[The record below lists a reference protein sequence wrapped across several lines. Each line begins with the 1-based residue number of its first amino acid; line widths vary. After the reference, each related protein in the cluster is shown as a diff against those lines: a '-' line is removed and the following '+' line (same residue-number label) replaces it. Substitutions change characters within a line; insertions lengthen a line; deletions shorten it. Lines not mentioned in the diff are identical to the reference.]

1 MGSSKDSSDR
11 KTTIKRETDIEML
24 FFLLI
29 ALIILLFFVYN
40 AQNEKPKNFPA
51 GPRSFP
57 LIGSLPS
64 VGVDLK
70 SAFQRWRCQWGD
82 IVGFKMGSELA
93 IVISDFDML
102 QEAFKDDRF
111 AGRPENMQ
119 TVFRA
124 FFERDS
130 REKTTGGI
138 VFSTGEH
145 WKEQRRFAMRTLKEF
160 GVGKTA
166 TQTII
171 NDEISKLVE
180 ELRLENG
187 KTVNLKFRTNLA
199 VVNTLWQILNRE
211 KGDTKNPDMMDV
223 FRTTAEFIQE
233 NSMTGPITIL
243 PWLRH
248 FPFFKTWSGPQT
260 MQKLTSESI
269 KRHIDTYDN
278 SHQRD
283 FIDCYLT
290 KMTETTDQSSSFHG
304 KHGEGNI
311 QRTLVDLVGASSETT
326 SAILTFAFNYLT
338 RFPDMQTRVQE
349 EIDSVIGSR
358 TPELVDRQAMPYMDA
373 FIHEVLRH
381 SCIVY
386 TTPHATTEEV
396 EFQGYTIPK
405 GTSVFAN
412 TSHIMNDPKHWD
424 TPEEFNPDR
433 FLDEEGNFKKN
444 DRCIPFL
451 VGKRYCLGQQLA
463 QHQLFLFLAGLL
475 QAFTFSTTLPNPDM
489 VNIVPEV
496 VGFLHTCP
504 NYSVVISNRT

>member
-1 MGSSKDSSDR
+1 MGVSKIPQRGKQHKDQRRNR
-11 KTTIKRETDIEML
+11 KML
-24 FFLLI
+24 FFLLV
-29 ALIILLFFVYN
+29 AVIILLFFVYN

-57 LIGSLPS
+57 LICSLLS

-102 QEAFKDDRF
+102 QEAFKDERF
-111 AGRPENMQ
+111 AGRPQNTQ
-119 TVFRA
+119 SSVFRA
-124 FFERDS
+124 FFERS
-130 REKTTGGI
+130 AQEKTSGGI

-145 WKEQRRFAMRTLKEF
+145 WKEQRRFAMSYMSYVCY
-160 GVGKTA
+160 VGKTA

-211 KGDTKNPDMMDV
+211 KGDTKNPDMTDV

-248 FPFFKTWSGPQT
+248 FFKTQFEKARWGPQT
-260 MQKLTSESI
+260 MQKFTSESI
-269 KRHIDTYDN
+269 KRHIDTYDD

-283 FIDCYLT
+283 FIDCYLK
-290 KMTETTDQSSSFHG
+290 KMTETTGESSSFHG

-311 QRTLVDLVGASSETT
+311 QRTLVDIVGAGSETT

-358 TPELVDRQAMPYMDA
+358 TPELVDRQAMPYTDA
-373 FIHEVLRH
+373 VIHEVLRH
-381 SCIVY
+381 SCVVY
-386 TTPHATTEEV
+386 TT
-396 EFQGYTIPK
+396 PK

-424 TPEEFNPDR
+424 KPEDFNPGR
-433 FLDEEGNFKKN
+433 FLDAEGNFKKN
-444 DRCIPFL
+444 ERCIPFL

-463 QHQLFLFLAGLL
+463 QHELFLFLTGLL
-475 QAFTFSTTLPNPDM
+475 QAFTFSTTLAEPSM
-489 VNIVPEV
+489 VDIE
-496 VGFLHTCP
+496 
-504 NYSVVISNRT
+504 

>member
-211 KGDTKNPDMMDV
+211 KGDQKNPDMTSV

-233 NSMTGPITIL
+233 NSIMIL

-248 FPFFKTWSGPQT
+248 FPFFKTRSGPQT

-269 KRHIDTYDN
+269 KRHIDTYSD

-283 FIDCYLT
+283 FIDCCLK
-290 KMTETTDQSSSFHG
+290 KMTETTDPSSSFHG

-311 QRTLVDLVGASSETT
+311 QRTLVDIVGAGLDTT
-326 SAILTFAFNYLT
+326 SPAILTFAFNYLT

-381 SCIVY
+381 SCVVY

-424 TPEEFNPDR
+424 KPEEFNPDR
-433 FLDEEGNFKKN
+433 FLDDEGNFKKN

-451 VGKRYCLGQQLA
+451 VGKRHCLGQQLA

>member
-1 MGSSKDSSDR
+1 
-11 KTTIKRETDIEML
+11 ML
-24 FFLLI
+24 FFLLV
-29 ALIILLFFVYN
+29 AVIILLFFVYN

-57 LIGSLPS
+57 LIGSLLS

-102 QEAFKDDRF
+102 QEAFKDERF
-111 AGRPENMQ
+111 AGRPQNTQ
-119 TVFRA
+119 SSVFRA
-124 FFERDS
+124 FFERS
-130 REKTTGGI
+130 AREKTSGGI

-145 WKEQRRFAMRTLKEF
+145 WKEQRRFAMSYV
-160 GVGKTA
+160 GYVCYVGKTA

-211 KGDTKNPDMMDV
+211 KSDTKNPEMTDV

-243 PWLRH
+243 PWLPH
-248 FPFFKTWSGPQT
+248 FPFFKAQFEKARSGPQT
-260 MQKLTSESI
+260 MQKFTSESI
-269 KRHIDTYDN
+269 KRHIDTYDD

-283 FIDCYLT
+283 FIDCYLK

-311 QRTLVDLVGASSETT
+311 QRTLVDIVGAGSETT

-358 TPELVDRQAMPYMDA
+358 TPELVDRQAMPYTDA
-373 FIHEVLRH
+373 VIHEVLRH
-381 SCIVY
+381 SCVVY

-396 EFQGYTIPK
+396 EFHGYTIPK

-424 TPEEFNPDR
+424 KPEEFNPDR
-433 FLDEEGNFKKN
+433 FLDGEGNFKKN

-475 QAFTFSTTLPNPDM
+475 QAFTFSTTLPHPDM

-504 NYSVVISNRT
+504 NYSVVISNRA

>member
-1 MGSSKDSSDR
+1 MGVSKIPQRGKQR
-11 KTTIKRETDIEML
+11 KDQRRNRKML
-24 FFLLI
+24 FFL
-29 ALIILLFFVYN
+29 YN

-51 GPRSFP
+51 GPKSFP
-57 LIGSLPS
+57 LIGSLLS

-102 QEAFKDDRF
+102 QEAFKDERF
-111 AGRPENMQ
+111 AGRPQ
-119 TVFRA
+119 SSVFRA
-124 FFERDS
+124 FFERS
-130 REKTTGGI
+130 AREKTSGGI

-145 WKEQRRFAMRTLKEF
+145 WKEQRRFAMSYM
-160 GVGKTA
+160 GYVCYVGKTA

-211 KGDTKNPDMMDV
+211 KSDTKNPEMTDV

-248 FPFFKTWSGPQT
+248 FFKTQFEKARSGPQT

-283 FIDCYLT
+283 FIDCYLK
-290 KMTETTDQSSSFHG
+290 KMTETTDPSSSFHG

-311 QRTLVDLVGASSETT
+311 QRTLVDIVGAGSETPST
-326 SAILTFAFNYLT
+326 ILTFAFNYLT
-338 RFPDMQTRVQE
+338 R
-349 EIDSVIGSR
+349 
-358 TPELVDRQAMPYMDA
+358 L
-373 FIHEVLRH
+373 
-381 SCIVY
+381 
-386 TTPHATTEEV
+386 
-396 EFQGYTIPK
+396 
-405 GTSVFAN
+405 
-412 TSHIMNDPKHWD
+412 
-424 TPEEFNPDR
+424 
-433 FLDEEGNFKKN
+433 
-444 DRCIPFL
+444 
-451 VGKRYCLGQQLA
+451 
-463 QHQLFLFLAGLL
+463 
-475 QAFTFSTTLPNPDM
+475 
-489 VNIVPEV
+489 
-496 VGFLHTCP
+496 
-504 NYSVVISNRT
+504 

>member
-1 MGSSKDSSDR
+1 
-11 KTTIKRETDIEML
+11 ML
-24 FFLLI
+24 FFLLLAVI
-29 ALIILLFFVYN
+29 VFLFFVYN
-40 AQNEKPKNFPA
+40 AKNEKPKNFPA

-57 LIGSLPS
+57 IIGSLLS

-70 SAFQRWRCQWGD
+70 SAFQKWRCQWGD

-171 NDEISKLVE
+171 NDEIAKLVE
-180 ELRLENG
+180 ELRMENG

-199 VVNTLWQILNRE
+199 VVNTLWQILNGE
-211 KGDTKNPDMMDV
+211 KSDTKNPEMMDV

-233 NSMTGPITIL
+233 NSMTGPIMIL

-248 FPFFKTWSGPQT
+248 LPFFKTQFQRARSSPQT
-260 MQKLTSESI
+260 MRKFTSESV
-269 KRHIDTYDN
+269 KRHIETYDET
-278 SHQRD
+278 HQRD
-283 FIDCYLT
+283 FIDCYLK
-290 KMTETTDQSSSFHG
+290 KMAETTDQSSSFHG

-311 QRTLVDLVGASSETT
+311 QRTLMDIFGAGSETT

-338 RFPDMQTRVQE
+338 RFPEMQNKVQE
-349 EIDSVIGSR
+349 EIDQVIGSR
-358 TPELVDRQAMPYMDA
+358 TPELVDRASMPYTDA
-373 FIHEVLRH
+373 VIHEVLRH

-386 TTPHATTEEV
+386 TTPHATTEDV
-396 EFQGYTIPK
+396 EFHGYTIPK

-424 TPEEFNPDR
+424 KPEDFNPDR
-433 FLDEEGNFKKN
+433 FLDAEGNFKKN

-463 QHQLFLFLAGLL
+463 QHELFLFLTGLL
-475 QAFTFSTTLPNPDM
+475 QNFTFSTTLPSPDL
-489 VNIVPEV
+489 VNIVPE

-504 NYSVVISNRT
+504 NYSVVITNRT

>member
-57 LIGSLPS
+57 LIGSLLS

-93 IVISDFDML
+93 IVISTL
-102 QEAFKDDRF
+102 
-111 AGRPENMQ
+111 G
-119 TVFRA
+119 
-124 FFERDS
+124 
-130 REKTTGGI
+130 KTSGGI
-138 VFSTGEH
+138 VFSTGEQ
-145 WKEQRRFAMRTLKEF
+145 WKEQRRFAMSYM
-160 GVGKTA
+160 GYVCYVGKTA

-171 NDEISKLVE
+171 NDEISKLVD

-187 KTVNLKFRTNLA
+187 KTVNLKFRANLA

-211 KGDTKNPDMMDV
+211 KSDQKNPEMMDV

-243 PWLRH
+243 PWLPH
-248 FPFFKTWSGPQT
+248 FFKAQFEKARSGPQT

-269 KRHIDTYDN
+269 KRHIDTYDD

-311 QRTLVDLVGASSETT
+311 QRTLVDIVGAGSETT

-396 EFQGYTIPK
+396 EFQGYPRLCQHLAHHERPK
-405 GTSVFAN
+405 A
-412 TSHIMNDPKHWD
+412 
-424 TPEEFNPDR
+424 
-433 FLDEEGNFKKN
+433 
-444 DRCIPFL
+444 
-451 VGKRYCLGQQLA
+451 LGHA
-463 QHQLFLFLAGLL
+463 
-475 QAFTFSTTLPNPDM
+475 
-489 VNIVPEV
+489 
-496 VGFLHTCP
+496 
-504 NYSVVISNRT
+504 

>member
-29 ALIILLFFVYN
+29 AVIILLFFVYN
-40 AQNEKPKNFPA
+40 AQNEKPKNFPD

-57 LIGSLPS
+57 LIGSLLS

-111 AGRPENMQ
+111 AGRPQNMQ
-119 TVFRA
+119 T
-124 FFERDS
+124 
-130 REKTTGGI
+130 

-171 NDEISKLVE
+171 NDEIAKLVE
-180 ELRLENG
+180 ELRMENG

-199 VVNTLWQILNRE
+199 VVNTLWQILNGE
-211 KGDTKNPDMMDV
+211 KSDTKNPEMMDV

-233 NSMTGPITIL
+233 NSMTGPIMIL

-248 FPFFKTWSGPQT
+248 FPFFKAQFEKARSSPQT
-260 MQKLTSESI
+260 MRKFTSESI
-269 KRHIDTYDN
+269 KRHIDTYDDA
-278 SHQRD
+278 HQRD
-283 FIDCYLT
+283 FIDCYPK

-311 QRTLVDLVGASSETT
+311 QRTLMDIFGAGSETT

-338 RFPDMQTRVQE
+338 RFPEMQTRVQE

-358 TPELVDRQAMPYMDA
+358 TPELVDRQAMPYTDA
-373 FIHEVLRH
+373 VIHEVLRH

-396 EFQGYTIPK
+396 EFHGYTIPK

-424 TPEEFNPDR
+424 KPEEFNPDR
-433 FLDEEGNFKKN
+433 FLDAEDNFKKN

-463 QHQLFLFLAGLL
+463 QHQLFLFLTGLL
-475 QAFTFSTTLPNPDM
+475 QAFTFSPTLPHPDM
-489 VNIVPEV
+489 VNIEPEV

-504 NYSVVISNRT
+504 NYSVVISNRTWGKKDTH